1 MICVD
6 IVTDVIHVGVS
17 PITLYALHVMY
28 LLIMYI
34 HVIYIQVIYFGVHI
48 AKTFL
53 LIMYIH
59 YFTYNV
65 YTLYFFHL

>member
-48 AKTFL
+48 AKTFSRL
-53 LIMYIH
+53 SSAMPREMHLHLIYI
-59 YFTYNV
+59 
-65 YTLYFFHL
+65 L